1 MFDSMIMSYGLKTI
15 AVKMV
20 VQLTNGLKVN
30 IDYNPYGK
38 LISRMLGLTNPP
50 LRTDEISIVIRAH
63 TFFKLV

>member
-1 MFDSMIMSYGLKTI
+1 
-15 AVKMV
+15 MV

-30 IDYNPYGK
+30 IDHNPYGK